1 MEGHG
6 RDLQCNYFGDKII
19 SMTISQYFLDHLLLV
34 PTIAWL
40 ASIIGKGIWLLAIGR
55 FSVPLML
62 SSGGMPSS
70 HSALAT
76 SMATALG
83 IKYGVNSDYFMI
95 GLIVSLIIIYDAM
108 NVRFEAGLHAKVL
121 NELTGREHDFN
132 ESIGHLPSEAFA
144 GSLLGMSVAVI
155 CLI

>member
-1 MEGHG
+1 MLSGNEWKKHIVLLYW
-6 RDLQCNYFGDKII
+6 RSNKFF
-19 SMTISQYFLDHLLLV
+19 MTISQYFLEHLLLV

-55 FSVPLML
+55 FSIPLML

-70 HSALAT
+70 HSSLAT

-108 NVRFEAGLHAKVL
+108 NVRFEA
-121 NELTGREHDFN
+121 
-132 ESIGHLPSEAFA
+132 
-144 GSLLGMSVAVI
+144 
-155 CLI
+155 

>member
-1 MEGHG
+1 
-6 RDLQCNYFGDKII
+6 
-19 SMTISQYFLDHLLLV
+19 
-34 PTIAWL
+34 
-40 ASIIGKGIWLLAIGR
+40 
-55 FSVPLML
+55 
-62 SSGGMPSS
+62 
-70 HSALAT
+70 
-76 SMATALG
+76 MATALG

-108 NVRFEAGLHAKVL
+108 NVRFEAWLHAKVL